1 MNEKCFRIKVKHKNS
16 ISVHHNM
23 KWLDLNRIFTIKMQL
38 GCAERMK
45 TQINN
50 IKKTK
55 NKKKRW
61 SHHGQS
67 CDRNFKK
74 KTYKKSRSYS
84 ESLQIV
90 NKGQG
95 DDDDDEMEGANLCLL
110 HFWWTPDRK
119 VWGQTT

>member
-1 MNEKCFRIKVKHKNS
+1 
-16 ISVHHNM
+16 
-23 KWLDLNRIFTIKMQL
+23 MQL

-55 NKKKRW
+55 NKK
-61 SHHGQS
+61 SVEVITVS
-67 CDRNFKK
+67 LVIEIK

-95 DDDDDEMEGANLCLL
+95 DDDDDDDEMEGANLCLL

>member
-1 MNEKCFRIKVKHKNS
+1 
-16 ISVHHNM
+16 
-23 KWLDLNRIFTIKMQL
+23 
-38 GCAERMK
+38 MK

-55 NKKKRW
+55 NKK
-61 SHHGQS
+61 SLEVITVS
-67 CDRNFKK
+67 LVIEIK

-95 DDDDDEMEGANLCLL
+95 DDDDDEMEGANLAVYCTFDGPQTGRFEARLL
-110 HFWWTPDRK
+110 NLTSNKRLG
-119 VWGQTT
+119 VGARV

>member
-1 MNEKCFRIKVKHKNS
+1 
-16 ISVHHNM
+16 
-23 KWLDLNRIFTIKMQL
+23 MQL

-50 IKKTK
+50 IKKIK
-55 NKKKRW
+55 NKK
-61 SHHGQS
+61 SFEVITVS
-67 CDRNFKK
+67 LVIEIK

-95 DDDDDEMEGANLCLL
+95 DDDDDDEMEGANLCLL
-110 HFWWTPDRK
+110 HF
-119 VWGQTT
+119 